1 MTWLDQPEEQKRIL
15 MDLDVMAEHRSPH
28 IVLCYGSAIWNVS
41 EQFIR
46 RVDRISDQCQTLW
59 PVTGCVCL

>member
-46 RVDRISDQCQTLW
+46 RV
-59 PVTGCVCL
+59 GK